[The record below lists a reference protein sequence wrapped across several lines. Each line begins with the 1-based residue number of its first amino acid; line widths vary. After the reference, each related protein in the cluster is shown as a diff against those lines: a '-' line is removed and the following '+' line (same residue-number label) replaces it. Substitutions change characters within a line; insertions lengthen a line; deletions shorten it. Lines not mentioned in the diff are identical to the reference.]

1 MHQKVVISGG
11 PGTGKST
18 VISTLQELDYACMP
32 EVSRNVTI
40 EAQKQGIDQLFL
52 QDPLVFSELLLN
64 QRINQYRKADEMK
77 NELVFFDRGIPDV
90 MGYLDY
96 LGVSYPEI
104 YRVRSSELRY
114 SKVFMMPPWKKIYH
128 TDNERYE
135 SFEQSLRIYDE
146 LKKTYERLGYE
157 YEIIPEASV
166 ENRIEFILSAIGT

>member
-1 MHQKVVISGG
+1 M
-11 PGTGKST
+11 
-18 VISTLQELDYACMP
+18 ISTLQELDYACMP

-64 QRINQYRKADEMK
+64 QRINQYREAEEMK

-96 LGVSYPEI
+96 LGVSYPEV
-104 YRVRSSELRY
+104 YRVRSLELRY